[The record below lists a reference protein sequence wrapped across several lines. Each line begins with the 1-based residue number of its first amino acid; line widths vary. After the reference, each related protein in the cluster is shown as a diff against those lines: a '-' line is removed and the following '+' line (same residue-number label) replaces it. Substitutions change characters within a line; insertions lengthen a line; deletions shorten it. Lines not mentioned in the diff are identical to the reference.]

1 MSEQGTDGEGP
12 ARLLVVDD
20 EEHLAMGLKLNLELE
35 GYEVVVATDGREA
48 ESALARAP
56 GFDAIV
62 LDVMLPDFDGF
73 ELCSRLRESGNYV
86 PVVMLTARN
95 SAEDRVRGLEVG
107 ADDYL
112 VKPFEL
118 DELLAR
124 VRSMLRRRQWDKGG
138 GDKGA
143 PSATS
148 SSHHIVRIGEATVDF
163 DSHEVVVRGKSLKL
177 TRLELDLLRYFVEH
191 PGVVLSRHLLLE
203 EVWKLRNYSTA
214 RTVDNFVSRLRRH
227 FETDVQRPEHF
238 LSVRGAGY
246 KFVG

>member
-1 MSEQGTDGEGP
+1 LSQEQST
-12 ARLLVVDD
+12 RLLVVDD

-48 ESALARAP
+48 QRALETGP
-56 GFDAIV
+56 GFGAIV

-73 ELCSRLRESGNYV
+73 ELCAQLRDAGNYT

-95 SAEDRVRGLEVG
+95 AAEDRVRGLEVG

-124 VRSMLRRRQWDKGG
+124 VRSMLRRQKWDRRGEAAG
-138 GDKGA
+138 GA
-143 PSATS
+143 PKNDTA
-148 SSHHIVRIGEATVDF
+148 HKIVKIGESTVDF
-163 DSHEVVVRGKSLKL
+163 DSHEVTARGKQVKL

-191 PGVVLSRHLLLE
+191 PGIVISRNTLLE

-227 FETDVQRPEHF
+227 FEADVQNPQHF

-246 KFVG
+246 KYVA

>member
-1 MSEQGTDGEGP
+1 MTDAGST
-12 ARLLVVDD
+12 RLLVVDD

-35 GYEVVVATDGREA
+35 GYEVVVATDGHEA
-48 ESALARAP
+48 EKALETTSF
-56 GFDAIV
+56 GAIV

-73 ELCSRLRESGNYV
+73 ELCARLRDAGNYT

-95 SAEDRVRGLEVG
+95 AAEDRVRGLEVG

-124 VRSMLRRRQWDKGG
+124 VRSMLRRQKWDRGKGPP
-138 GDKGA
+138 GA
-143 PSATS
+143 PKNDTA
-148 SSHHIVRIGEATVDF
+148 HKVVRIGESTVDF
-163 DSHEVVVRGKSLKL
+163 DSHEVVARGKPLKL

-191 PGVVLSRHLLLE
+191 PGIVISRNTLLE

-227 FETDVQRPEHF
+227 FEADVQNPAHF
-238 LSVRGAGY
+238 VSVRGAGY
-246 KFVG
+246 KYVA

>member
-1 MSEQGTDGEGP
+1 VNEAPTT
-12 ARLLVVDD
+12 RLLVVDD
-20 EEHLAMGLKLNLELE
+20 EEHIAMGLKLNLELE

-48 ESALARAP
+48 EKALESGP
-56 GFDAIV
+56 GFGAIV

-73 ELCSRLRESGNYV
+73 ELCARLRDAGNYT

-95 SAEDRVRGLEVG
+95 AAEDRVRGLEVG
-107 ADDYL
+107 ADDYI

-124 VRSMLRRRQWDKGG
+124 VRSILRRQRWDRGG
-138 GDKGA
+138 PAGSAKSDTAHRVVKLGD
-143 PSATS
+143 S
-148 SSHHIVRIGEATVDF
+148 TVDF
-163 DSHEVVVRGKSLKL
+163 DSHEVVARGKSVKL

-191 PGVVLSRHLLLE
+191 PGVVISRNTLLE

-227 FETDVQRPEHF
+227 FEIDVQSPVHF

-246 KFVG
+246 KYAP

>member
-1 MSEQGTDGEGP
+1 LNSDPGST
-12 ARLLVVDD
+12 RLLVVDD

-35 GYEVVVATDGREA
+35 GYEVVVATDGAEA
-48 ESALARAP
+48 QKAIAEGP
-56 GFDAIV
+56 GFGAIV

-73 ELCSRLRESGNYV
+73 ELCMRLRDAGNYT
-86 PVVMLTARN
+86 PVVMLTAR
-95 SAEDRVRGLEVG
+95 SAAEDRVRGLEVG

-124 VRSMLRRRQWDKGG
+124 VRSMLRRQKWDKGRAPG
-138 GDKGA
+138 GGA
-143 PSATS
+143 TKSDTA
-148 SSHHIVRIGEATVDF
+148 HKVVRIGDSTVDF
-163 DSHEVVVRGKSLKL
+163 DSHEVVARGKPLKL

-191 PGVVLSRHLLLE
+191 PGIVISRNTLLE

-227 FETDVQRPEHF
+227 FEADVQNPAHF
-238 LSVRGAGY
+238 VSVRGAGY
-246 KFVG
+246 KYVA

>member
-1 MSEQGTDGEGP
+1 MSDND
-12 ARLLVVDD
+12 ASRLLVVDD

-48 ESALARAP
+48 EKALEGPR
-56 GFDAIV
+56 GFGAIV

-73 ELCSRLRESGNYV
+73 ELCSRLRDAGNYT

-95 SAEDRVRGLEVG
+95 SAEDRVHGLEVG
-107 ADDYL
+107 ADDYI

-124 VRSMLRRRQWDKGG
+124 VRSVLRRRKWDRGG
-138 GDKGA
+138 PAGKAAEAG
-143 PSATS
+143 
-148 SSHHIVRIGEATVDF
+148 HKIVRIGDSTVDF
-163 DSHEVVVRGKSLKL
+163 DSHEVLARGKSVKL

-191 PGVVLSRHLLLE
+191 PGIVISRNTLLE

-227 FETDVQRPEHF
+227 FEDDVQNPAHF

-246 KFVG
+246 KYVA

>member
-1 MSEQGTDGEGP
+1 MSENGST
-12 ARLLVVDD
+12 RLLVVDD

-48 ESALARAP
+48 EKALADP
-56 GFDAIV
+56 KGFGAIV

-73 ELCSRLRESGNYV
+73 ELCARLRDAGNYT

-95 SAEDRVRGLEVG
+95 AAEDRVRGLEVG
-107 ADDYL
+107 ADDYI

-124 VRSMLRRRQWDKGG
+124 VRSILRRQRWDRGG
-138 GDKGA
+138 PIKTD
-143 PSATS
+143 ATA
-148 SSHHIVRIGEATVDF
+148 HKIVRVGDSTIDF
-163 DSHEVVVRGKSLKL
+163 DSHEVVARGKPVKL
-177 TRLELDLLRYFVEH
+177 TRLELDLLHYFIEH
-191 PGVVLSRHLLLE
+191 PGVVISRNVLLE

-227 FETDVQRPEHF
+227 FELDAQNPAHF

-246 KFVG
+246 KYVA